1 MMMDQSVHNN
11 RIASPSLRDG
21 AEKLTHVER
30 LGQTH
35 LLHSFDSTK
44 HKTVYLD
51 GTVHFRS
58 KMRAGEHLW
67 PDIVEKSTS
76 CKPFKINSLHVV
88 WPGMSLVRKPS
99 DG

>member
-1 MMMDQSVHNN
+1 MRVAGERPRMMMDQSVNNN
-11 RIASPSLRDG
+11 RIASPSLSDV

-35 LLHSFDSTK
+35 LLHSFDSAK

-67 PDIVEKSTS
+67 PDIVERR
-76 CKPFKINSLHVV
+76 LHVNRLISTV
-88 WPGMSLVRKPS
+88 CI
-99 DG
+99 